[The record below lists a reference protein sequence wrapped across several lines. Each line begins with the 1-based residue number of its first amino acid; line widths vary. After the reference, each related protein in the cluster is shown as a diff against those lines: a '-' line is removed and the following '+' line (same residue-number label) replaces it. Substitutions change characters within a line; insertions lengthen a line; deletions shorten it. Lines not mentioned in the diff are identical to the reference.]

1 MAKESMTM
9 RLLVIFAAMIAS
21 AQVAHAEDPAASRI
35 DSITKSARD
44 MMPAVPSL
52 PSLSLPSMPDLSM
65 PDFADATGRLMTEF
79 NSFTQQVGDTL
90 PILQSMGYEVTTF
103 KVTWGLPPKAR
114 LRLRSRGETDLAKVT
129 AIAAKAAGGGMLM
142 NALISSAVT
151 AKRIQSSMKLGTA
164 ILDVDFAVPP
174 RVNMKFMSAKAAEK
188 DEALRDVDD
197 LEIACK

>member
-9 RLLVIFAAMIAS
+9 RLLVIIAAMLAS
-21 AQVAHAEDPAASRI
+21 AQVAHAEDPAPSRI

-65 PDFADATGRLMTEF
+65 PDFSDATGRLMTEF

-90 PILQSMGYEVTTF
+90 PILESMGYEVTTF

-114 LRLRSRGETDLAKVT
+114 LRLRSKGETDLAKVT
-129 AIAAKAAGGGMLM
+129 AIAAKAPNGGMLM
-142 NALISSAVT
+142 NALVSSAVT

>member
-1 MAKESMTM
+1 M
-9 RLLVIFAAMIAS
+9 RTLIIFTAMIAS
-21 AQVAHAEDPAASRI
+21 AHVAYAQDPAPSRI

-65 PDFADATGRLMTEF
+65 PDFSDATGRLMTEF
-79 NSFTQQVGDTL
+79 NAFTQQVGDTL
-90 PILQSMGYEVTTF
+90 PILESMGYEVTTF

-114 LRLRSRGETDLAKVT
+114 LRLRSKGEIDLAKVV
-129 AIAAKAAGGGMLM
+129 AIAAKAPNGGMLM

-164 ILDVDFAVPP
+164 ILDVDFAIPP
-174 RVNMKFMSAKAAEK
+174 RVKMNFMSAKAAER
-188 DEALRDVDD
+188 DELIRDPDE
-197 LEIACK
+197 LEVACR